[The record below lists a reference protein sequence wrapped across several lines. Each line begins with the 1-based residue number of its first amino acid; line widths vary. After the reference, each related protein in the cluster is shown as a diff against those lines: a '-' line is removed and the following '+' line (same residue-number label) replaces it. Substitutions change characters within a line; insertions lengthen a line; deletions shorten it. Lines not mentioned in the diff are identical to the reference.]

1 MCIIK
6 NYERVGVK
14 DYYEKQIATLKSFE
28 EVDAVVESDG
38 IIEEDKEE
46 LAQQERA
53 MKISNYANIVL
64 LILKVYSIL
73 IHIFHHFH
81 VFKSYFFSHK
91 TKATFWIKFVLILD
105 RGQKLYFFFCR
116 VINF

>member
-1 MCIIK
+1 MMK
-6 NYERVGVK
+6 LDDDYECVGEK

-28 EVDAVVESDG
+28 EVDAVVESDD
-38 IIEEDKEE
+38 IVEDDREE

-73 IHIFHHFH
+73 IHVFNFRFH
-81 VFKSYFFSHK
+81 FKQFLLYTRVYNFS
-91 TKATFWIKFVLILD
+91 
-105 RGQKLYFFFCR
+105 
-116 VINF
+116 